1 MDALIAPERGQALV
15 FAALLLGVAALAL
28 TGIRAVSDAILEGV
42 RDDRA
47 GEAAVAAAGAAVAD
61 LQLARARS
69 LGHDLDRAET
79 AAFVAE
85 PAVENAA
92 RDAAVRLARLHGRAD
107 PVAVTVQSFGFEIE
121 VQLTLAGRQ
130 HGALLEA
137 AP

>member
-1 MDALIAPERGQALV
+1 MDALTAERGQALV
-15 FAALLLGVAALAL
+15 FAVLLLGLAAVALL
-28 TGIRAVSDAILEGV
+28 GIRTVSDLILGGV

-61 LQLARARS
+61 LQLARARE

-85 PAVENAA
+85 PAVGNAA
-92 RDAAVRLARLHGRAD
+92 RDAAVRLARIHGRAD
-107 PVAVTVQSFGFEIE
+107 PSDVSVLSFGFEVE
-121 VQLTLAGRQ
+121 VHVTLAGR
-130 HGALLEA
+130 HHIALLEA